1 MESPFVYKDGE
12 LFCENVPLVEI
23 ARQFGTPCYIY
34 SYSRIVQNYRAF
46 DDAFSSVPHLIAYAV
61 KANSNGAIL
70 RTLTREGSGA
80 DVVSGGELSR
90 ALAAGIPPKRVVFS
104 GVGKR
109 REELARAVE
118 SGILFLNLESMEEL
132 ELIHAIASEREMRV
146 PIAVRL
152 NPDVEANTHPYIS
165 TGRGKDKF
173 GLAIPQALTAYRRAK
188 ALPGLTVLGIHMHIG
203 SQITEL
209 PPYEKAL
216 EALLSLVEVL
226 ADEEIR
232 LEFLDI
238 GGGLG
243 ISYTGQ
249 PVPSPADLAAVVL
262 PMIKDW
268 EGTLIIEP
276 GRAILGDAG
285 LLVTQVLYR
294 KPSSPRPFLIVDAGM
309 NDLIRPCLY
318 GAQHCVLPVVD
329 PQRRKSTVDVAG
341 PVCESADVLA
351 RECLLPELEPGEY
364 LAIKDV
370 GAYGFSMA
378 SRYNSRPLPAEVMV
392 KGEEAFLIREREDL
406 GDLTA
411 RERIP
416 PFLS

>member
-1 MESPFVYKDGE
+1 MESPFVYKGGE

-34 SYSRIVQNYRAF
+34 SYSRIVQNYHVF

-70 RTLTREGSGA
+70 RTLAREGSGA
-80 DVVSGGELSR
+80 DVVSGGELAR
-90 ALAAGIPPKRVVFS
+90 ALAAGIPPKRVVFA

-109 REELARAVE
+109 QEELARAVE
-118 SGILFLNLESMEEL
+118 SGILLVNIESLEEL
-132 ELIHAIASEREMRV
+132 ESIHVIASERKTRV
-146 PIAVRL
+146 RISIRV
-152 NPDVEANTHPYIS
+152 NPDVELKTHPYIS
-165 TGRGKDKF
+165 TGRSEDKF
-173 GLAIPQALTAYRRAK
+173 GLPVPQALTAYRRAK
-188 ALPGLTVLGIHMHIG
+188 AFPELALVGIHMHIG
-203 SQITEL
+203 SQITQL
-209 PPYEKAL
+209 SPYQKAL
-216 EALLSLVEVL
+216 ETLLSLVEVL
-226 ADEEIR
+226 AEEGIYPK
-232 LEFLDI
+232 FLDI

-243 ISYTGQ
+243 ISYAEQ

-262 PMIKDW
+262 PMIRDYG
-268 EGTLIIEP
+268 GTLLIEP

-285 LLVTQVLYR
+285 LLITEVLYR
-294 KPSSPRPFLIVDAGM
+294 KPGLTQPFLIVDAGM

-318 GAQHCVLPVVD
+318 GAQHRVVPVVD
-329 PQRRKSTVDVAG
+329 PGGKKATVAVVG
-341 PVCESADVLA
+341 PVCESADVLTH
-351 RECLLPELEPGEY
+351 ECSLPQLKPGEY

-378 SRYNSRPLPAEVMV
+378 SRYNSRPCPAEVMV

>member
-12 LFCENVPLVEI
+12 LFCENVPLGEI
-23 ARQFGTPCYIY
+23 TREFGTPCYLY
-34 SYSRIVQNYRAF
+34 SHSRIVQNYRDFDEAF
-46 DDAFSSVPHLIAYAV
+46 NSVPHLIAYAV
-61 KANSNGAIL
+61 KANSNGTIL
-70 RTLTREGSGA
+70 RTLAQEGSGA
-80 DVVSGGELSR
+80 DVVSGGELAR
-90 ALAAGIPPKRVVFS
+90 ALAAGIPANRVVFA

-109 REELARAVE
+109 REELELALK
-118 SGILFLNLESMEEL
+118 SGILLLNIESMEEL
-132 ELIHAIASEREMRV
+132 ELTSVIASEKKTRI
-146 PIAVRL
+146 PIAIRV
-152 NPDVEANTHPYIS
+152 NPDVEVNTHPCIS

-173 GLAIPQALTAYRRAK
+173 GLAIPQALAAYRRAK
-188 ALPGLTVLGIHMHIG
+188 ALPGLAAVGIHMHIG
-203 SQITEL
+203 SQITQL
-209 PPYEKAL
+209 SPYEKAL

-226 ADEEIR
+226 ADEEIH

-243 ISYTGQ
+243 ISYIGQ
-249 PVPSPADLAAVVL
+249 PVPSPSDLAAVVL
-262 PMIKDW
+262 PMLKDW
-268 EGTLIIEP
+268 RGMLIIEP

-294 KPSSPRPFLIVDAGM
+294 KPNSPRPFLIVDAGM

-351 RECLLPELEPGEY
+351 RECSLPELEPGEY

-392 KGEEAFLIREREDL
+392 CDKEAYLIRERENL
-406 GDLTA
+406 KDLTA

-416 PFLS
+416 RFLT